1 MSGFGCKYAFL
12 IGEIAHLLYIVA
24 NFYPVKYVMIISGVI
39 VGVGEGM
46 IWTTVPVFST
56 FFGIQHGSHGS
67 KHRSEYIRKY
77 AGIFFGVYF
86 AGQIFGSAM
95 TYAILHKG
103 ETHSTPQNDMLIQ
116 AYSTWATETNL
127 SYATNDTLRNVTYVT
142 STMNSKP
149 IANMTLGSDEPE
161 LYRYCG
167 ANDCQ
172 NPEITQSNLHNYVPA
187 DKLHLNILLSV
198 FTCLCVIGIFLHI
211 CYLPVAKPETNDW
224 LPEEN
229 ANIIDSKSEI
239 EKHKDHSVKATLIA
253 IFKHSTNFMQI
264 LLLPAL
270 LYHGLMYGFYLG
282 ELVRAYTSCILG
294 VEHVGLS
301 LVAIS
306 ISSAISSV
314 LSGKLIGLLGRNI
327 TIAILLVGE
336 TLAYVFCLLW
346 RPNEDSKSL
355 VYAIFV
361 VFGVTYSCWKM
372 CIISMYT
379 DYFPKN
385 QEIAYTVWSIWILIG
400 IAISFVWS
408 PLLCVRAK
416 LYVHCVVLLLSV
428 SCYGVAEF
436 FYKSNYQSRE
446 LNIEV
451 EPDEKQLFQ
460 EKDEQ

>member
-1 MSGFGCKYAFL
+1 MEDQVARQKKEKIRKIVIAFSVYSFGYFLNIGSYLAITGLQSSVNIEASIGTISLGIAYVVSFLTALLLTPSVIRKFGCKYAFL

-86 AGQIFGSAM
+86 AGQ
-95 TYAILHKG
+95 
-103 ETHSTPQNDMLIQ
+103 
-116 AYSTWATETNL
+116 
-127 SYATNDTLRNVTYVT
+127 
-142 STMNSKP
+142 
-149 IANMTLGSDEPE
+149 
-161 LYRYCG
+161 
-167 ANDCQ
+167 
-172 NPEITQSNLHNYVPA
+172 
-187 DKLHLNILLSV
+187 
-198 FTCLCVIGIFLHI
+198 
-211 CYLPVAKPETNDW
+211 
-224 LPEEN
+224 
-229 ANIIDSKSEI
+229 